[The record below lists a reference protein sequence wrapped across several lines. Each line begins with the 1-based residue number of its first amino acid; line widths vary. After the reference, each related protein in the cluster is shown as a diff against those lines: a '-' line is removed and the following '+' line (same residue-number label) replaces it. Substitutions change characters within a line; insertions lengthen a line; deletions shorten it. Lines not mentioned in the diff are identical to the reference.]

1 MAEDTVNLQQE
12 ESAVADLERLAMAA
26 TQGKWVRDKRRY
38 GGVIYGGPIQHWVRG
53 SGQSQIAMT
62 TGAEWMRAGEHEAN
76 ADFIAAANPLA
87 VLGLIASARQ
97 SEQDYKDV
105 IGTIELRDIEIR
117 RLQAE
122 NDRLSEIEMEYNGC
136 MNIKAELAE
145 MFDCADE
152 PRWKWIMLGIGKLKR
167 EHDKLQADAQVAV
180 TSMESLRAEN
190 AKLRGPEE
198 TVVVCEKGKPFTF
211 MSKDPCRYSLC
222 EVTYAAPVRVLIE
235 ERAQFK
241 AEAEALRAVA
251 SLSKLL
257 PELDDALEDL
267 EIHGQHSDQGYR
279 KLKDWYRKVALA
291 CKLVKAP
298 MFSAE
303 HGELVSQNEWLR
315 RQVESISIQ
324 QAPLVPIPDKEG
336 WSCRLPGYDLVSL
349 LSDAERFRWINDQPS
364 SVWHILADMP
374 LNRTG
379 AYIDDARLQLTLQT
393 EVPADV

>member
-1 MAEDTVNLQQE
+1 MADDTVNLQQE
-12 ESAVADLERLAMAA
+12 ECPVVALERLALAA
-26 TQGKWVRDKRRY
+26 TQGEWVRDKRRY

-76 ADFIAAANPLA
+76 ADFIAAANPAA
-87 VLGLIASARQ
+87 VLGLIANARQ
-97 SEQDYKDV
+97 SEQDFQDV
-105 IGTIELRDIEIR
+105 VGTIELRDIEIR

-122 NDRLSEIEMEYNGC
+122 NDRLSEIEMEYKGC

-167 EHDKLQADAQVAV
+167 EHDKLQSEAKVDA
-180 TSMESLRAEN
+180 LRAEN
-190 AKLRGPEE
+190 EKLRGPEQ
-198 TVVVCEKGKPFTF
+198 TVVVCEKGKPYTF
-211 MSKDPCRYSLC
+211 MAKDPCRFSLC
-222 EVTYAAPVRVLIE
+222 EVTYAAPVRVLINERDQLKE
-235 ERAQFK
+235 EV
-241 AEAEALRAVA
+241 EALRAVA
-251 SLSKLL
+251 TLSKLL
-257 PELDDALEDL
+257 PALDDALEDL

-279 KLKDWYRKVALA
+279 KLKDWYREVALA
-291 CKLVKAP
+291 CKLIKAP

-315 RQVESISIQ
+315 GQIESIAGQ
-324 QAPLVPIPDKEG
+324 HAPLVPIPDKDG

-349 LSDAERFRWINDQPS
+349 LRDAERFRWLNDQRS

-374 LNRTG
+374 LNHTG
-379 AYIDDARLQLTLQT
+379 PYIDNARLQLTAET
-393 EVPADV
+393 EERANA

>member
-1 MAEDTVNLQQE
+1 MADDTVNVQQE
-12 ESAVADLERLAMAA
+12 ECAVVHLERLAQAA
-26 TQGKWVRDKRRY
+26 TQGEWVRDKRRY
-38 GGVIYGGPIQHWVRG
+38 GGVIYGGPIQHWVNG

-76 ADFIAAANPLA
+76 ADFIAAANPA
-87 VLGLIASARQ
+87 AILGLIARARQ
-97 SEQDYKDV
+97 SEQDFKDV
-105 IGTIELRDIEIR
+105 VGTIELRDIEIR

-145 MFDCADE
+145 MFDCVDE
-152 PRWKWIMLGIGKLKR
+152 PRWKWIMLGIGSLKR
-167 EHDKLQADAQVAV
+167 EHDKLQGEVK
-180 TSMESLRAEN
+180 ELRAEN
-190 AKLRGPEE
+190 VKLRGPEE

-222 EVTYAAPVRVLIE
+222 EVTYAVPVRVLIE
-235 ERAQFK
+235 ERDQLK
-241 AEAEALRAVA
+241 VEVEALRAVA
-251 SLSKLL
+251 TLSKLL

-279 KLKDWYRKVALA
+279 KLKDWYRKVGLA
-291 CKLVKAP
+291 CKVAQAP

-315 RQVESISIQ
+315 RQIESIAGQ
-324 QAPLVPIPDKEG
+324 HAPLMPIPDKEG

-349 LSDAERFRWINDQPS
+349 LRDAERFRWLNDQRA

-374 LNRTG
+374 LNHTG
-379 AYIDDARLQLTLQT
+379 PYIDDARRQLVL
-393 EVPADV
+393 EVQPRHEQEAH

>member
-1 MAEDTVNLQQE
+1 MAEDTVNVQQQE
-12 ESAVADLERLAMAA
+12 ESAVETLERLAMAA
-26 TQGKWVRDKRRY
+26 TQGEWVRDKRRY
-38 GGVIYGGPIQHWVRG
+38 GGVIYGGPLQHWVNG

-76 ADFIAAANPLA
+76 ADFIAAANPAA

-97 SEQDYKDV
+97 SEQDYQDV
-105 IGTIELRDIEIR
+105 VGTIELRDIEIR
-117 RLQAE
+117 RLQVE
-122 NDRLSEIEMEYNGC
+122 NE
-136 MNIKAELAE
+136 A
-145 MFDCADE
+145 
-152 PRWKWIMLGIGKLKR
+152 
-167 EHDKLQADAQVAV
+167 
-180 TSMESLRAEN
+180 LRAEN
-190 AKLRGPEE
+190 VKLRGPEQ

-222 EVTYAAPVRVLIE
+222 EVTYAAPVRVLME
-235 ERAQFK
+235 ERDQLK
-241 AEAEALRAVA
+241 VEVEALRAVA
-251 SLSKLL
+251 TLSKLL

-291 CKLVKAP
+291 CKVIKAP

-315 RQVESISIQ
+315 GQIESIAGQ
-324 QAPLVPIPDKEG
+324 HAPLMPIPDKDG

-349 LSDAERFRWINDQPS
+349 LRDAERFRWLNDQRA

-374 LNRTG
+374 LNHTG
-379 AYIDDARLQLTLQT
+379 PYIDEARLQLSLET
-393 EVPADV
+393 EERANA